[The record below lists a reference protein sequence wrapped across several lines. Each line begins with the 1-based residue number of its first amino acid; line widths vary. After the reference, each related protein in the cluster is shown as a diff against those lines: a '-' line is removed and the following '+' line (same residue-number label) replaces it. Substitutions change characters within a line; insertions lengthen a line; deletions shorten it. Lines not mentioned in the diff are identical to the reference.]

1 MGGCILPIIVKKL
14 MLDDLSRTLDA
25 KSSARYAMPS
35 MQKIYLDN
43 NATSPLAPEVKQ
55 VLRDYDEN
63 HFGNPSS
70 IHWAGQEARQILNE
84 SRDGLA
90 RLLSCQEQE
99 IIFTSGG
106 SESINLALKGI
117 AGKSDGFKNQII
129 TSPVEHH
136 ASLRSL
142 EVLKAQGFEIVFL
155 SVDRQG
161 RIDLEELRSKI
172 NERTLLVSLMWANNE
187 TGNLYPVEAIGA
199 LCREKKV
206 FFHCDAVQAGG
217 KIKIDLKHQ
226 AIDLL
231 SLSAHKF
238 HGPKGVGLL
247 YVRSGVKIA
256 PLLQGGA
263 QERSLRGGTQNLGG
277 ILGMTKALEICQ
289 KELES
294 NSSKISKIKD
304 KLENFIL
311 DNISDVELNGEPEN
325 RLWNTTNFTVRG
337 VDGESLLFNLDL
349 QGIAASAGAACESG
363 SIDPSHVLLA
373 MGRNARE
380 AKASLRFSLSKYTQ
394 EEEIDQ
400 VIEILPKIIER
411 IRKRS

>member
-1 MGGCILPIIVKKL
+1 
-14 MLDDLSRTLDA
+14 
-25 KSSARYAMPS
+25 MPS

>member
-1 MGGCILPIIVKKL
+1 
-14 MLDDLSRTLDA
+14 
-25 KSSARYAMPS
+25 

-84 SRDGLA
+84 SRDSLA
-90 RLLSCQEQE
+90 RLLCCQEQE

-142 EVLKAQGFEIVFL
+142 EALKAQGFEIVFL

-289 KELES
+289 KELET